1 MPGKDSIVKATR
13 RKEDGLWYSTRRTA
27 RVQSPSTE
35 TTFITRTLCNTFS
48 CQKVSSWVDP
58 WASVEIIQDQ
68 DQRSPW
74 QVGENVSK
82 HLSLGLDSREG
93 KILLQFYFLKK
104 RKNILASGLFLSVC
118 PILITMNHSIKHL
131 LPAAKS

>member
-1 MPGKDSIVKATR
+1 M
-13 RKEDGLWYSTRRTA
+13 
-27 RVQSPSTE
+27 
-35 TTFITRTLCNTFS
+35 
-48 CQKVSSWVDP
+48 DP